1 MTNDNFSIADIQA
14 DPQYLNSLCFEDLK
28 RLRSIVRARQFQELG
43 RVATDRECDQ
53 MIASLGPQ
61 IREKYIKMQI
71 DAKLSP

>member
-1 MTNDNFSIADIQA
+1 MTIDNFSIADIQA
-14 DPQYLNSLCFEDLK
+14 DPQYLNSLSFEDLK

>member
-1 MTNDNFSIADIQA
+1 MTEKDFSLTDIQP
-14 DPQYLNSLCFEDLK
+14 DPKYLNTLSFEDLK

-61 IREKYIKMQI
+61 LREKYIKMQI

>member
-14 DPQYLNSLCFEDLK
+14 DPQYLNSLSFEDLK

>member
-14 DPQYLNSLCFEDLK
+14 DPQYLNSLSFEDLK
-28 RLRSIVRARQFQELG
+28 RLRSIVSARQFQELG